1 MKRIWAVARGEYL
14 CWLIQPR
21 MFIIGVLLIFMQ
33 SLAIEPLME
42 RADKMCIPMNGL
54 EPFVAVGNSGQ
65 LVMLIPFVFLILL
78 SDYPQMSSNSLLQIC
93 RTGRFTWL
101 AGQILFLCLAIL
113 TYLGIILAGS
123 LIFSGVNLSS
133 MEWSDAVTK
142 YNSVF
147 PNEYGNFASMLLP
160 SNLYNQISL
169 IQAVKL
175 TFGYLFLYLL
185 LLSLVMY
192 VFKLIQI
199 PTMGLICA
207 VFVIACGVL
216 SCALRTKLMW
226 AFPMAHTIPWLH
238 YEKILKQPIVPI
250 WLTNVYWA
258 FSITIGLTA
267 NFIAIKRYGFLNLD
281 TRR

>member
-21 MFIIGVLLIFMQ
+21 MLIIGVLLIFMQ
-33 SLAIEPLME
+33 TLAIEPLTE
-42 RADKMCIPMNGL
+42 RADKMGIPMNGF

-78 SDYPQMSSNSLLQIC
+78 SDYPRMSSNSLLQIC
-93 RTGRFTWL
+93 RTGKFVWMG
-101 AGQILFLCLAIL
+101 GQLLFLCLAIL

-123 LIFSGVNLSS
+123 LIFAGVNLSS

-147 PNEYGNFASMLLP
+147 PDEYGNFASMLLP
-160 SNLYNQISL
+160 SNLYNQIPL
-169 IQAVKL
+169 TKAVML
-175 TFGYLFLYLL
+175 TFGYLFLYLM

-192 VFKLIQI
+192 VFKLTQI

-216 SCALRTKLMW
+216 SCALKTKIMW
-226 AFPMAHTIPWLH
+226 VFPMAHTIPWLH
-238 YEKILKQPIVPI
+238 YEEILQKPIVPI
-250 WLTNVYWA
+250 WLTNVYWTFA
-258 FSITIGLTA
+258 IVIGLIS
-267 NFIAIKRYGFLNLD
+267 NFIAIKRYNFLNLD

>member
-1 MKRIWAVARGEYL
+1 MKRTWAVARGEYL

-21 MFIIGVLLIFMQ
+21 MLIIGVLLIFMQ

-42 RADKMCIPMNGL
+42 RAEKMDVPMNGL

-78 SDYPQMSSNSLLQIC
+78 SDYPRMSSNSLLQIC
-93 RTGRFTWL
+93 RTGRFTWI
-101 AGQILFLCLAIL
+101 AGQMLFLCLAIL
-113 TYLGIILAGS
+113 TYLGMILAGS
-123 LIFSGVNLSS
+123 LIFAGVNLSS

-160 SNLYNQISL
+160 SNLYNQIPL
-169 IQAVKL
+169 TKAVVL

-185 LLSLVMY
+185 LLSLVLY
-192 VFKLIQI
+192 VFKLTQI

-207 VFVIACGVL
+207 VFMIACGVL
-216 SCALRTKLMW
+216 TCALHTKLMW

-238 YEKILKQPIVPI
+238 YEEILEKPIVPI
-250 WLTNVYWA
+250 WLTNIYWV
-258 FSITIGLTA
+258 FTITVGLTSIS
-267 NFIAIKRYGFLNLD
+267 IAIKRYDFLNLD

>member
-1 MKRIWAVARGEYL
+1 MNRIWAVARGEYL
-14 CWLIQPR
+14 RWLIQPR

-169 IQAVKL
+169 VQAFKL

-185 LLSLVMY
+185 FLSLVMC
-192 VFKLIQI
+192 VFKFIQI

-238 YEKILKQPIVPI
+238 YEEILKQPIVPI

-267 NFIAIKRYGFLNLD
+267 NYIAIKRYGFLNLD

>member
-1 MKRIWAVARGEYL
+1 MKKIWAVARGEYL

-21 MFIIGVLLIFMQ
+21 MLIVGVLLIFMQ
-33 SLAIEPLME
+33 SLAIEPLMQ
-42 RADKMCIPMNGL
+42 RADKMGIPMSGL
-54 EPFVAVGNSGQ
+54 EPFVAVGNSSQ

-78 SDYPQMSSNSLLQIC
+78 SDYPRMSSNSLLQMC

-113 TYLGIILAGS
+113 TYLCIILAGS
-123 LIFSGVNLSS
+123 LIFAGVNFSS

-147 PNEYGNFASMLLP
+147 PDEYGNFDSMLLP
-160 SNLYNQISL
+160 SNLYNQIPL
-169 IQAVKL
+169 IKAVAL
-175 TFGYLFLYLL
+175 TFGYLFLYLM

-192 VFKLIQI
+192 VFKLTQMPI
-199 PTMGLICA
+199 MGLVCA

-216 SCALRTKLMW
+216 SLALETKLMW
-226 AFPMAHTIPWLH
+226 VFPMAHTIPWLH
-238 YEKILKQPIVPI
+238 YEEILRKPIFPI
-250 WLTNVYWA
+250 WLTNVYWVFTIA
-258 FSITIGLTA
+258 IGLTS
-267 NFIAIKRYGFLNLD
+267 NLIAIKRYNFLNLD